1 MLYVAREKVKS
12 AADFAALSA
21 AAEMLFMRNGE
32 EAAQRIASEN
42 GCTLSGYNVKVNVV
56 QVCLRREVSCLL
68 FPRSIVKLKFVEAR
82 SAAEF
87 KEGWWLNYIDKLGDK

>member
-1 MLYVAREKVKS
+1 MLYVARERVKS

-21 AAEMLFMRNGE
+21 AAEMLFMRDGKD
-32 EAAQRIASEN
+32 AAQRVASEN
-42 GCTLSGYNVKVNVV
+42 SCTLSGYDVKGNVV

-68 FPRSIVKLKFVEAR
+68 FPRSIGKLRFVEAR

-87 KEGWWLNYIDKLGDK
+87 KEGWWMNYIDELSDK